1 MDLGISFSTS
11 VLHQKGVG
19 RGVGHRPWGRKEL
32 EGQAGVTT
40 EQQKV
45 DGRLARQE
53 ESDQGRILSVTW
65 KILGLIPRTKGIGCG
80 AGSK

>member
-1 MDLGISFSTS
+1 MS
-11 VLHQKGVG
+11 
-19 RGVGHRPWGRKEL
+19 HRSWGRKEL

-45 DGRLARQE
+45 ERRLERQE
-53 ESDQGRILSVTW
+53 ESDQGRILSATW

-80 AGSK
+80 VGSK